1 MSVVSA
7 LRGITTPASSFKVT
21 TYLAVDRSSTRLSLS
36 VSLDCDMGNYSIDSD
51 VIVGWVKVSNAA
63 VDPEK
68 LSIDMSESI
77 KDSA

>member
-7 LRGITTPASSFKVT
+7 LRGITTPVSSFKVT

>member
-1 MSVVSA
+1 
-7 LRGITTPASSFKVT
+7 
-21 TYLAVDRSSTRLSLS
+21 
-36 VSLDCDMGNYSIDSD
+36 MGNYSIDSD